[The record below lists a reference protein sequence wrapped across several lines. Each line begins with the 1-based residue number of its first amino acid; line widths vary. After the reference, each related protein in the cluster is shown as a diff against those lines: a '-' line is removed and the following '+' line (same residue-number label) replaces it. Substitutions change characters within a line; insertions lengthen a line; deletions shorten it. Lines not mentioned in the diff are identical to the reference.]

1 MKMKLAPTPDGNDPL
16 KVRRAL
22 AWVTSVYALVV
33 WPNLLVLYNLA
44 FGLPESILDKLLI
57 YIGTLAAG
65 PIGAY
70 LWAAQRAQAA
80 KKEEAGNDA
89 LS

>member
-1 MKMKLAPTPDGNDPL
+1 MKLTPTPDGNDLL

-22 AWVTSVYALVV
+22 AWFSALYALVV

-70 LWAAQRAQAA
+70 LWAAQRKQAQ
-80 KKEEAGNDA
+80 KQEGGGQ
-89 LS
+89 